1 MKWSVLF
8 QRIVRMTNHPFRAI
22 SLPVL
27 AFAWGI
33 TTASALVNPSLQPAD
48 LFDRY
53 EKVVLLKTTAL
64 DNDKSTATLE
74 ITGLAKGE
82 FPAKQV
88 VLTATGDAAMD
99 AFRALAVT
107 GVEVVAYVGAKGR
120 AGADTVLFY
129 LGGEGRWQKGTMTVP
144 GDAHTPARWNW
155 TADLDKDMY
164 GTFNGHPGRLAELMI
179 DMSNH
184 RAFFPARPFDQFKDD
199 QIVGTFDKPVRG
211 VALYDFNGDGRL
223 DIYAA
228 SDAGGRLYL
237 QQDNLTFTD
246 ATHESGLDGIRGC
259 SVSVA
264 DANLDGRPDLLING
278 KLYLQDA
285 KGGFHPSAD
294 VPADANQNVKMAAF
308 VDLNHD
314 GYPDIVISKINGG
327 LHAYLNPGTKPGP
340 YTDAT
345 TGLGLDAPACGAG
358 LTGFFIPGDW
368 DGSGKTTLFYGVKG
382 GLLLV
387 SNPQG
392 KFKPLP
398 SKIPYDFSSLGED
411 SALTGAGCFAATWMP
426 DSPDYIFAHDGGV
439 NILSKVN
446 GKPFDGGQFGNEIIV
461 STFECLAAAA
471 EDLNADGRVDI
482 YAISRKAGSPNG
494 YYVNRGHGSFI
505 ASLRYKPKAIPGPA
519 HQQGAL
525 GVAIGDVNGDGAND
539 ILLGGTDGK
548 LTLLFNDTLSL
559 RQPKESSTAQEKV
572 LEQTGIVSVRVVGPR
587 GVIGARVTLR
597 DKDGHTVTVRDI
609 GCNVAT
615 GCAGPDTLNLAVRQ
629 PGEYKLTVRYSD
641 GFTCD
646 KPITI
651 KPRVHA
657 SVSLTRDGNP

>member
-1 MKWSVLF
+1 
-8 QRIVRMTNHPFRAI
+8 MTRHSFRPF
-22 SLPVL
+22 SLSLL
-27 AFAWGI
+27 AFALGI
-33 TTASALVNPSLQPAD
+33 STVSGLVNPTLQPAD

-53 EKVVLLKTTAL
+53 ENVVLLKIIAV
-64 DNDKSTATLE
+64 DSENATATLE
-74 ITGLAKGE
+74 VTGLAKGGLT
-82 FPAKQV
+82 AKQV
-88 VLTATGDAAMD
+88 VLTATGDAATD
-99 AFRALAVT
+99 AFRTLAGA
-107 GVEVVAYVGAKGR
+107 GVAVVAYAGAKGR
-120 AGADTVLFY
+120 AGADSVLFY
-129 LGGEGRWQKGTMTVP
+129 LGGEGRWQKGTVTAP
-144 GDAHTPARWNW
+144 GGANTPARWNW
-155 TADLDKDMY
+155 TVDLDNEMY
-164 GTFNGHPGRLAELMI
+164 GTFNGHPARLAELMV
-179 DMSNH
+179 DRANN

-199 QIVGTFDKPVRG
+199 QLVGTLDKPVRG
-211 VALYDFNGDGRL
+211 VALYDLNGDGRL

-228 SDAGGRLYL
+228 SEAGGRLYL
-237 QQDNLTFTD
+237 QQENLTFTD
-246 ATHESGLDGIRGC
+246 VTHQSGLDGIRGC

-264 DANLDGRPDLLING
+264 DANLDGRPDLLIDG

-285 KGGFHPSAD
+285 KRVFNPSAD
-294 VPADANQNVKMAAF
+294 LPAGANQNVKMAAF
-308 VDLNHD
+308 TDLNRD

-345 TGLGLDAPACGAG
+345 TALGLDTPACGVG

-368 DGSGKTTLFYGVKG
+368 DNSGKTALFYSVKG

-387 SNPQG
+387 PDPQG
-392 KFKPLP
+392 KFGPLA
-398 SKIPYDFSSLGED
+398 SKIRYDFSSLGED
-411 SALTGAGCFAATWMP
+411 AALTGAGCFAPTWMP
-426 DSPDYIFAHDGGV
+426 DSSDYVFAHDGGI
-439 NILSKVN
+439 NILSRVD

-461 STFECLAAAA
+461 STRECLAAAA

-482 YAISRKAGSPNG
+482 YAISRQAGTPNG

-505 ASLRYKPKAIPGPA
+505 ASLRYNAKAIPGPA

-548 LTLLFNDTLSL
+548 LTLLVNDTLSL
-559 RQPKESSTAQEKV
+559 REPKESSTAQEKV

-587 GVIGARVTLR
+587 GVIGARVTLQ
-597 DKDGHTVTVRDI
+597 DKAGHTVSVRDI

-641 GFTCD
+641 GFSCA
-646 KPITI
+646 KSITI
-651 KPRVHA
+651 KPRVRA
-657 SVSLTRDGNP
+657 SVSLTREGNP